1 MQMKFNN
8 NKRLILSWSLV
19 TTLFF
24 LTTIYPSR
32 GQMVQKQQL
41 KETDYASFGR
51 LEFDKSSN
59 DGHWA
64 SFYMTYSNGK
74 DTLFVK
80 NTTNVK
86 KYSFT
91 SSSNTSFVGNQH
103 FVYTTKAGLH
113 ILNLENGQQQHIP
126 QVTSYTTA
134 MDFNQLIVLSGMSTS
149 EKELLILDL
158 YGNIKKKITRV
169 VSFKISPAGNELVYV
184 TKSDGLFSLGLLNL
198 AKLNDMQWIVEKS
211 PNDFKNLTWEKRGR
225 SLAFLNKSKAS
236 SDKSS
241 LFYYRTDHKLRYEMD
256 PEKQLGF
263 PKDRTLDNL
272 GFRFQLITISDDL
285 NRVFF
290 GIGPIIDPINAKS
303 GPNLNA
309 VEIWNGNDK
318 WIYPMEKNYG
328 QFEKKP
334 NLAVWSPLSGA
345 FTSISSASLPKA
357 MLTGNEQYAIL
368 SNPQAYE
375 PQFEREG
382 PVDYYILNLQ
392 TKDKELL
399 LKKHP
404 SNVVEYP
411 IASPGGKYVTYM
423 LKNSCWV
430 YSLSTKSHIEVGRD
444 LADKLKPQS
453 IFSLVGWTPNDKELI
468 LSDQYD
474 IWIAAPDGSY
484 CKRLTHGREKQ
495 IQFKIYEHPSL
506 IAESSNN
513 YDGRVSK
520 IISVDNGFLLE
531 AKGADQKTGYY
542 KWEKNKGEAA
552 LVYKDSYIDKLQIL
566 AGGKVYIFQEQKF
579 DQSPKLMFLNGNR
592 TTTLFQSNVHQANY
606 HWGKAQLIDFQN
618 SNGKLSRALLYYPAA
633 YDPAKKYPM
642 VVKIYEKQTQNL
654 YKFENPTMENQGGGF
669 NPTVLTS
676 QGYFVLC
683 PDIIRENQNEGPSAL
698 AATVSSVKEVI
709 AMGLVYPNKIGLM
722 GHSFGGFE
730 TNYIITQ
737 TGLFAAA
744 VAGSPINN
752 IRGFYHT
759 VNWRSGFPS
768 MNYFKS
774 GQLMMDQSPYEIPD
788 IYARNSPIEYADKIT
803 TPLLAYTGKEDNH
816 VDWHQS
822 VEFYMALRRLNK
834 KHMMLLY
841 PEEGHVLL
849 KPTNQID
856 LSQRILQWFNYFL
869 KDDKSAE
876 WIANGM
882 APVQVN

>member
-1 MQMKFNN
+1 MKH
-8 NKRLILSWSLV
+8 NKNKKLILSWSLS
-19 TTLFF
+19 TILFC
-24 LTTIYPSR
+24 LITICPLK
-32 GQMVQKQQL
+32 GQIVQKKQL
-41 KETDYASFGR
+41 KTTDYASFGQ
-51 LEFDKSSN
+51 LQFDKSSN

-80 NTTNVK
+80 NTSNVK

-91 SSSNTSFVGNQH
+91 SASNTSFVGNQH
-103 FVYTTKAGLH
+103 FVYTTNAGLH
-113 ILNLENGQQQHIP
+113 ILNLHNGQQQHTP
-126 QVTSYTTA
+126 LVTSYATA

-158 YGNIKKKITRV
+158 DGNVKKKIIGAI
-169 VSFKISPAGNELVYV
+169 SFKISPIGNELVYV
-184 TKSDGLFSLGLLNL
+184 TKSDGLFSLGLLDL
-198 AKLNDMQWIVEKS
+198 AKLNDTEWIVENN
-211 PNDFKNLTWEKRGR
+211 PNDFKTLTWERRGR
-225 SLAFLNKSKAS
+225 SIAFLNKSKAS

-241 LFYYRTDHKLRYEMD
+241 LFYYRTDHKLSYQMD

-263 PKDRTLDNL
+263 PKDRTLDNP

-285 NRVFF
+285 HRVFF
-290 GIGPIIDPINAKS
+290 GIGPVLDSINAKS
-303 GPNLNA
+303 GSNLNA

-318 WIYPMEKNYG
+318 WIYPMEKSSG
-328 QFEKKP
+328 QFEKRP
-334 NLAVWSPLSGA
+334 NLAVWSPSSGE
-345 FTSISSASLPKA
+345 FMSISLASLPKA

-382 PVDYYILNLQ
+382 PVDYYLLNLQ
-392 TKDKELL
+392 TREKELL

-404 SNVVEYP
+404 SNVVECP
-411 IASPGGKYVTYM
+411 TASPGGKYVTYM
-423 LKNSCWV
+423 LKNRYWI
-430 YSLSTKSHIEVGRD
+430 YSLSTKSHLEVGRD
-444 LADKLKPQS
+444 LADKLKKQS
-453 IFSLVGWTPNDKELI
+453 IFSLVGWTPDDKELV

-474 IWIAAPDGSY
+474 IWIAAPDGSN

-495 IQFKIYEHPSL
+495 IQFKVYGHSSL
-506 IAESSNN
+506 IEGSTNN
-513 YDGRVSK
+513 YDGRTSK
-520 IISVDNGFLLE
+520 IISVANGLLLE
-531 AKGADQKTGYY
+531 AKGADQKSGYY
-542 KWEKNKGEAA
+542 IWEKNKGESVIA
-552 LVYKDSYIDKLQIL
+552 YKDSYIDKLQIL
-566 AGGKVYIFQEQKF
+566 AGGKAYIYQEQKF
-579 DQSPKLMFLNGNR
+579 DESPKLMFLNGKT
-592 TTTLFQSNVHQANY
+592 TTTLFQSNVHQTNY
-606 HWGKAQLIDFQN
+606 HWGKARLIDFQN
-618 SNGKLSRALLYYPAA
+618 SNGKSSRALLYYPAA

-642 VVKIYEKQTQNL
+642 VVRIYEKQSQNL
-654 YKFENPTMENQGGGF
+654 HQFENPTMENSGGGF

-683 PDIIRENQNEGPSAL
+683 PDIISEKQNEGPSAL
-698 AATVSSVKEVI
+698 AATVSAVKEVI
-709 AMGLVYPNKIGLM
+709 SMGLVYPNKIGLM
-722 GHSFGGFE
+722 GHSFGGYE

-752 IRGFYHT
+752 IKGFYHT

-774 GQLMMDQSPYEIPD
+774 GQLKMDQSPYEIPD
-788 IYARNSPIEYADKIT
+788 IYARNSPIEYADRVT
-803 TPLLAYTGKEDNH
+803 TPLLAYTGKDDTH

-841 PEEGHVLL
+841 PQEGHVLL
-849 KPTNQID
+849 QPSNQID

-876 WIANGM
+876 WIAKGT
-882 APVQVN
+882 APVRLN